1 MATDKQKLVERIADI
16 CSMSIE
22 DAASELDSCIRNLQ
36 ELKLE
41 GDLRMS
47 DYRNECEGL
56 LGLTF
61 DADFMS
67 YATAMTQEENI
78 PEELKELHA
87 HDEDEDFE
95 DRSELNPFDYEGWIG
110 HDLCVE
116 LAESMY

>member
-1 MATDKQKLVERIADI
+1 MTDKDKLVERIAEI
-16 CSMSIE
+16 CSITIE
-22 DAASELDSCIRNLQ
+22 DAASELDSCIHYLQ

-41 GDLRMS
+41 GDLQIS
-47 DYRNECEGL
+47 DYRCQCEGL

-78 PEELKELHA
+78 PNELKELHT
-87 HDEDEDFE
+87 HDEEEEFE
-95 DRSELNPFDYEGWIG
+95 DNSKFNPFEYEGWIG